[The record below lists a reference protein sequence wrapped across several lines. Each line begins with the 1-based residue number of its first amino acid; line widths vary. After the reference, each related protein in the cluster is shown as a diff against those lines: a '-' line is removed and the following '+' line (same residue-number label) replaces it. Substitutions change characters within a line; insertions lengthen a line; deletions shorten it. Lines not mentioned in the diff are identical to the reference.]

1 MNCTATYIPYVETG
15 KFSNLVMDYIQ
26 GDQALD
32 PFYPHA
38 FDLEGIKNA
47 INAKQNFTNRPQLFS
62 VLSEQ
67 YNAVHP
73 EEAVELNL
81 NKLLADNTFTV
92 CTAHQPNLFTGPLFF
107 VYKIAHAIQLAAQ
120 LTKQFPE
127 NQFVPIY
134 YMGSED
140 ADLDELGHIYA
151 GEKKYSW
158 ETQQTGAVGRMLTDK
173 NLVALIDELE
183 AQFSVEK
190 FGNDIIRK
198 LRKAYTEGN
207 SIQQSTFQLVHYLF
221 SKYGLVILIPD
232 NPELKK
238 LFIPVLQ
245 KELTEQFSRG
255 EVERTIAV
263 FPEKYK
269 VQAAGR
275 DLNLFY
281 LKDNIRE
288 RIISNEKGFSIPNTN
303 LHFTINELLSELKAN
318 PERFSPNVILRPVFQ
333 ETILPNVAFI
343 GGGGEIAYWL
353 ELNNVFKSVH
363 IPMPVLVLRNS
374 FLFIGKKQQEILSRW
389 NLKKEE
395 LFLPY
400 AKIVQH
406 LIEKESK
413 HQLSLTDH
421 KQQLEKIYA
430 SINKIAG
437 KIDPT
442 LQQHAAALNH
452 RAVEKINALEKKMYR
467 AEKKKFEAMERQLL
481 KVQLQLFPQ
490 GNLQERSHNLIEY
503 YSVFGDVF
511 IQMVIEHSKNPLQQF
526 CILKEA

>member
-1 MNCTATYIPYVETG
+1 MNYTAAYISYAETG
-15 KFSNLVMDYIQ
+15 KFSNLVLDYIQ
-26 GDQALD
+26 GDKALD

-38 FDLEGIKNA
+38 FNLEGIKKA
-47 INAKQNFTNRPQLFS
+47 IKAKQNFASRPQLFA

-67 YNAVHP
+67 YKAVHQ

-81 NKLLADNTFTV
+81 NKILADNTFTV
-92 CTAHQPNLFTGPLFF
+92 CTAHQPNLFTGPLYFI
-107 VYKIAHAIQLAAQ
+107 YKIAHAIQLAAQ

-127 NQFVPIY
+127 NQFVPVY

-151 GEKKYSW
+151 GDKKYSW
-158 ETQQTGAVGRMLTDK
+158 ETQQTGAVGRMIVDK
-173 NLVALIDELE
+173 KLVVLIDELE

-198 LRKAYTEGN
+198 LRNAYTEGN
-207 SIQQSTFQLVHYLF
+207 TIQQSTFQLVHDLF
-221 SKYGLVILIPD
+221 GKYGLVVLIPD
-232 NPELKK
+232 HAELKK

-245 KELTEQFSRG
+245 KELTEQFSRV
-255 EVERTIAV
+255 EVERTIAA

-288 RIISNEKGFSIPNTN
+288 RIISSEDGFSIANTN
-303 LHFTINELLSELKAN
+303 LHFTSEELLNELTIH

-353 ELNNVFKSVH
+353 ELNNVFKSVD
-363 IPMPVLVLRNS
+363 ISMPVLVLRNS
-374 FLFIGKKQQEILSRW
+374 FLFIQKKHEEFLSRRQ
-389 NLKKEE
+389 LKNHD
-395 LFLPY
+395 LFLPF
-400 AKIVQH
+400 AKILHQ
-406 LIEKESK
+406 LIEKESENL
-413 HQLSLTDH
+413 LSLNEY
-421 KQQLEKIYA
+421 KQQLEKVYA
-430 SINKIAG
+430 SINEKAG
-437 KIDPT
+437 DIDPT
-442 LQQHAAALNH
+442 LQQHATALKH
-452 RAVEKINALEKKMYR
+452 RAVEKIRALEKKMYR
-467 AEKKKFEAMERQLL
+467 AEKKKFEALERQLS
-481 KVQLQLFPQ
+481 KVHHQLFPL

-511 IQMVIEHSKNPLQQF
+511 IQMVIEHSKNSLQQF